1 MNEFCKFCLGA
12 TLVKHGLLFNFEED
26 NNSTCPLLY
35 KTKNYNT
42 TTSHAPA
49 REESNKYDLT
59 GAPCF

>member
-1 MNEFCKFCLGA
+1 MNFVSFFLGA

-26 NNSTCPLLY
+26 NISTCPLLY
-35 KTKNYNT
+35 KTKTYNT